1 MTTMNIKP
9 TDISVLDLLPQR
21 PPFIMVD
28 KLTYFDAKSAKTIF
42 TVCEDNMFCFDGR
55 MEESGLVENI
65 AQTCAAR
72 TGFKQRLESFGDAAQ
87 RQDAVVTMP
96 DTWDA
101 AQRPDTGDAA
111 KWQEAGNSPFEGGQ
125 GDVKKGQEDV
135 KKGQWDVKKDQ
146 RDAKNIKI
154 GMIIMIQSLE
164 IKRRPVV
171 GEILETSMMIEEE
184 FFSTT
189 FVRSEVKIGDE
200 IIAACRM
207 KLFLTDKVPD
217 KNE

>member
-1 MTTMNIKP
+1 MNIKP

-28 KLTYFDAKSAKTIF
+28 KLTHFDAKSAKTIF
-42 TVCEDNMFCFDGR
+42 TVYEDNMFCYDGR

-72 TGFKQRLESFGDAAQ
+72 TGFKQRLEGFGGAVQ

-96 DTWDA
+96 EA
-101 AQRPDTGDAA
+101 GDAA
-111 KWQEAGNSPFEGGQ
+111 KWQEVGNSPFEGGQ
-125 GDVKKGQEDV
+125 GDVKKVQG
-135 KKGQWDVKKDQ
+135 
-146 RDAKNIKI
+146 DAKDIKI

-164 IKRRPVV
+164 IKRRPIV